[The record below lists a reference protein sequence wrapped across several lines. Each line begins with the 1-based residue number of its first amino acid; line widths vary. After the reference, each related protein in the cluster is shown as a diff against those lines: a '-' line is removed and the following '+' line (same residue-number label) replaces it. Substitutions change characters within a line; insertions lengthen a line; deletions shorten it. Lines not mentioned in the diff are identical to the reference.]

1 MRKKLLRL
9 LRLVPIALAF
19 AASVASAQTTGT
31 IIGVVTDAATGRP
44 VAGALVVATSP
55 NLQGEQTALTDA
67 GGNYRLG
74 LLPPGQYR
82 LAVQVEGYKPSE
94 RSDIRL
100 SADKT
105 LRANITATPEA
116 VQLEEQVV
124 RTGLAPVVNV
134 GSSETGSVVSR
145 EFMAN
150 VPVGRSF
157 QAIAQSAP
165 QASGDA
171 YGVGFQGGQSAEN
184 GYIVDGL
191 NITDPVY
198 GAAPGTF
205 SSRSAP
211 TLLSNFVQEV
221 DVKTGSFMAEY
232 GRSTGGIINVVT
244 RSGSNEFHGSVFSN
258 LRPDFLVTPNGKVIG
273 NDGEAVARFAK
284 PSDGTYNLDFGA
296 EVGGPILKDK
306 LWFYAGFAPIIQKDY
321 YDRFQRLN
329 VLVGDTGAPAVC
341 NNSAT
346 DPRCRDGSGYAIS
359 NKVPGS
365 DVKVNDGQTSYQ
377 WAGKL
382 SFLADENNTVSLATY
397 GQPSTQTTR
406 AFNRPQDANA
416 SFDTAIDSYDVVGH
430 YAGKFL
436 EKRLIVE
443 ADVGWHGQRIEDQ
456 PTDYQSTRP
465 GVSWNDPASYYS
477 LTAFETVAGCTDL
490 MHCPT
495 RGYRTGGFGFTVKQD
510 INRYAGKVSVGGLF
524 EAAGAHLAKV
534 GIDLER
540 NDYDQLKRYSGGFFF
555 TARGGNFRA
564 TRGYGFLTDGVP
576 TSNLTDVNPT
586 GSLQT
591 NSFSNSFAYF
601 LQDSWQILNTGVTLN
616 PGVRLETQSL
626 QNKMQS
632 TDKLAITNSW
642 APRIQAI
649 WDFTGTGRGKVSA
662 SYGRFFWS
670 IPLDMGDRSFGQERE
685 INFRE
690 PFVGCFGLPA
700 AATRYDPGGQIYG
713 SFDPQTL
720 VAQTTGA
727 GTIAGGPNCPVA
739 TLAAQT
745 ASGFKFSQTGQS
757 VTPVQPNLDA
767 TSVDMFGGQIEYE
780 VVSDLSVGV
789 EYSGRR
795 QVSLIE
801 DMSPDNGNSYFIAN
815 PGRNI
820 TWVAANGGTYS
831 ARDAVTVDEVTG
843 RTIPVT
849 FPKPERSYDGVTAK
863 VSKNFSRNWQG
874 QASYTW
880 SVLRGN
886 YAGPFLA
893 DYSGGNA
900 IGQGQLDPAI
910 TAAFDLPTLLW
921 NTKGYLPGDH
931 THQVKLAGSYTFNV
945 SPAFNVTAGVQYTGQ
960 SGRPMNALGN
970 QPLYGNGLAYVIEQG
985 AAGRTPFIHAL
996 DLKASVSYVIS
1007 APYEVKFSVDVFNIL
1022 NKQDILLYEQNY
1034 TYDPVHPI
1042 QKSGC
1047 KVDAVGTSDPI
1058 GKLQS
1063 ACPDVAFL
1071 KSVDGHRANVNPA
1084 WGKALAATL
1093 AYQVPIQMRFGL
1105 SLAF

>member
-67 GGNYRLG
+67 SGNYRLG

-94 RSDIRL
+94 RGDIRL

-157 QAIAQSAP
+157 QAIAQGVP
-165 QASGDA
+165 QASADS
-171 YGVGFQGGQSAEN
+171 YGVGFQGGQSPEN

-191 NITDPVY
+191 NVTDPVY
-198 GAAPGTF
+198 GAAAGTWQG
-205 SSRSAP
+205 RSAP
-211 TLLSNFVQEV
+211 TLLSNFIQEV

-232 GRSTGGIINVVT
+232 GRTTGGIINVVT
-244 RSGSNEFHGSVFSN
+244 RSGSNEFHGSVFSTF
-258 LRPDFLVTPNGKVIG
+258 RPDFLVTPDGKTVG
-273 NDGEAVARFAK
+273 NDGEAVARFPK
-284 PSDGTYNLDFGA
+284 PSDGTYNLDFGG

-306 LWFYAGFAPIIQKDY
+306 LWFYVGFAPIIQKTY

-329 VLVGDTGAPAVC
+329 VLLGDPGAPSAADC
-341 NNSAT
+341 RNLSAT
-346 DPRCRDGSGYAIS
+346 DTRCRDGNGFALS

-365 DVKVNDGQTSYQ
+365 DTKVNEEQTSYQ

-382 SFLADENNTVSLATY
+382 SFLADENNTLSLATY
-397 GQPSTQTTR
+397 GQPSVATTHGFTR
-406 AFNRPQDANA
+406 IQDANA
-416 SFDTAIDSYDVVGH
+416 NFDTAIDSYDVVGH
-430 YAGKFL
+430 YSGKFL

-443 ADVGWHGQRIEDQ
+443 ADVGWHGQKIKDE
-456 PTDYQSTRP
+456 PNAYQGSRP
-465 GVSWNDPASYYS
+465 GVIWNDPASYYA
-477 LTAFETVAGCTDL
+477 LTAFEPVAGCTDL
-490 MHCPT
+490 LHCPT
-495 RGYRTGGFGFTVKQD
+495 RGYRTGGFGITLDQD

-524 EAAGAHLAKV
+524 TAAGSHLAKI

-540 NDYDQLKRYSGGFFF
+540 NDYDQTKRYSGGYFF

-564 TRGYGFLTDGVP
+564 TRGYGYLTDGVP
-576 TSNLTDVNPT
+576 TSDLADVFPT
-586 GSLQT
+586 GTLKT
-591 NSFSNSFAYF
+591 NSYSNSFAYF
-601 LQDSWQILNTGVTLN
+601 LQDGWQILDTGVTLN
-616 PGVRLETQSL
+616 LGVRLETQEL
-626 QNKMQS
+626 KNKENA
-632 TDKLAITNSW
+632 TDKLALTNSW
-642 APRIQAI
+642 APRLQAI

-670 IPLDMGDRSFGQERE
+670 IPLDMGDRSFGNERE
-685 INFRE
+685 INYRE
-690 PFVGCFGLPA
+690 PFVACFGLPG

-713 SFDPQTL
+713 QFDPQTL
-720 VAQTTGA
+720 VNQAT
-727 GTIAGGPNCPVA
+727 GGPNCA
-739 TLAAQT
+739 TNLLAAQT

-757 VTPVQPNLDA
+757 STPVQPNLDA

-780 VVSDLSVGV
+780 VLSDLSVGV

-795 QVSLIE
+795 QVQLIE
-801 DMSPDNGNSYFIAN
+801 DMSPDNGGSYFIAN

-820 TWVAANGGTYS
+820 SWDYGGTPFS

-843 RTIPVT
+843 RTIPVV
-849 FPKPERSYDGVTAK
+849 FPKPERSYDGITVKA
-863 VSKNFSRNWQG
+863 SKNFSKNWLA

-880 SVLRGN
+880 SALRGN

-893 DYSGGNA
+893 DYGGA
-900 IGQGQLDPAI
+900 GQGQLDPAI

-970 QPLYGNGLAYVIEQG
+970 HPLYGNGLGYVIEQG
-985 AAGRTPFIHAL
+985 AAGRTPFTHAL
-996 DLKASVSYVIS
+996 DLKGAISYVIS

-1022 NKQDILLYEQNY
+1022 NKQEVLLYDQDY
-1034 TYDPVHPI
+1034 TFDPVHPI
-1042 QKSGC
+1042 QRMGC
-1047 KVDAVGTSDPI
+1047 KVDAVGTSDPA

-1063 ACPDVAFL
+1063 SCPDVAFL
-1071 KSVDGHRANVNPA
+1071 KTVDGRRANVNPN
-1084 WGKALAATL
+1084 WGKPAPTNLAF
-1093 AYQVPIQMRFGL
+1093 QIPIQVRFGL
-1105 SLAF
+1105 ALAF

>member
-19 AASVASAQTTGT
+19 TASVASAQTTGT

-55 NLQGEQTALTDA
+55 NLQGEQTAVTDA
-67 GGNYRLG
+67 NGNYRII

-165 QASGDA
+165 QASADS
-171 YGVGFQGGQSAEN
+171 YGVGFQGGQSPEN

-205 SSRSAP
+205 SGRSAP
-211 TLLSNFVQEV
+211 TLLSNFIQEV

-232 GRSTGGIINVVT
+232 GRTTGGIINVQT

-258 LRPDFLVTPNGKVIG
+258 LRPDFLVTPNGKVVG
-273 NDGEAVARFAK
+273 NDGEAVARFSK
-284 PSDGTYNLDFGA
+284 PSDGTYNLDFGG

-306 LWFYAGFAPIIQKDY
+306 LWFYAGFAPIIQKNY

-329 VLVGDTGAPAVC
+329 VLLGDPGAPAVC
-341 NNSAT
+341 NNKSAT
-346 DPRCRDGSGYAIS
+346 DTRCRDGNGFALS
-359 NKVPGS
+359 NKVAGS
-365 DVKVNDGQTSYQ
+365 DLKVNDGQTSYQ

-382 SFLADENNTVSLATY
+382 SFLADENNTLSLATY
-397 GQPSTQTTR
+397 GQPSTQTVR
-406 AFNRPQDANA
+406 AFQTLQDDNAN
-416 SFDTAIDSYDVVGH
+416 FKTAIDSYDVTSH
-430 YAGKFL
+430 YSGKFL

-443 ADVGWHGQRIEDQ
+443 ADVGWHGQRINDE
-456 PTDYQSTRP
+456 PNAYQSTRP
-465 GVSWNDPASYYS
+465 RIVWTDPASPIGYA
-477 LTAFETVAGCTDL
+477 LTAFEPVNGCTDL
-490 MHCPT
+490 LHCPQND
-495 RGYRTGGFGFTVKQD
+495 YRTGGFGFTDKQN

-524 EAAGAHLAKV
+524 EAAGSHIAKLGV
-534 GIDLER
+534 DLER
-540 NDYDQLKRYSGGFFF
+540 NDYDQLKRYSGGYFF

-564 TRGYGFLTDGVP
+564 TRGYGYLTDGVP
-576 TSNLTDVNPT
+576 TSDLANVFPT
-586 GSLQT
+586 GTLQT
-591 NSFSNSFAYF
+591 SSYSNSFAYF
-601 LQDSWQILNTGVTLN
+601 LQDGWQIQDTGVTLN
-616 PGVRLETQSL
+616 LGVRLETQDL
-626 QNKMQS
+626 RNKGNPV
-632 TDKLAITNSW
+632 DKLTVNNSW
-642 APRIQAI
+642 APRLQAI

-670 IPLDMGDRSFGQERE
+670 IPLDMGDRSFGNERE
-685 INFRE
+685 INYRE
-690 PFVGCFGLPA
+690 PFVACFGLPG
-700 AATRYDPGGQIYG
+700 AATRYNPGGQVYG
-713 SFDPQTL
+713 QFDPQNL
-720 VAQTTGA
+720 VNQST
-727 GTIAGGPNCPVA
+727 GGPGCA
-739 TLAAQT
+739 TNLLAAQT

-757 VTPVQPNLDA
+757 STPVQPNLDA
-767 TSVDMFGGQIEYE
+767 TAVDMFGGQLEYE
-780 VVSDLSVGV
+780 VISDLSVGI
-789 EYSGRR
+789 EYAGRR

-820 TWVAANGGTYS
+820 SWTYGGNTFS
-831 ARDAVTVDEVTG
+831 ARDAVTTDETTG

-849 FPKPERSYDGVTAK
+849 YPKPERSYDGVTVKA
-863 VSKNFSRNWQG
+863 SKNLSKNWLA

-893 DYSGGNA
+893 DYGGA
-900 IGQGQLDPAI
+900 GQGQLDPAI

-931 THQVKLAGSYTFNV
+931 THQVKLFGSYTFNV
-945 SPAFNVTAGVQYTGQ
+945 SPAFNVTAGAGYTGQ
-960 SGRPMNALGN
+960 SGRPMSALGAH
-970 QPLYGNGLAYVIEQG
+970 PLYGTGLGYIVEQG
-985 AAGRTPFIHAL
+985 AAGRTPFTHAL
-996 DLKASVSYVIS
+996 DLRGSVSYVIS
-1007 APYEVKFSVDVFNIL
+1007 APYEVRFSVDVFNLL
-1022 NKQDILLYEQNY
+1022 NKQEVLLYDQNY
-1034 TYDPVHPI
+1034 TYDQVHPI
-1042 QKSGC
+1042 QKTGC
-1047 KVDAVGTSDPI
+1047 KVDAVGTSDPA

-1063 ACPDVAFL
+1063 SCPDVAFL
-1071 KSVDGHRANVNPA
+1071 KTVGGTRANVNPN
-1084 WGKALAATL
+1084 WGKPLASNL
-1093 AYQVPIQMRFGL
+1093 AYQIPIQVRFGL
-1105 SLAF
+1105 ALAF